1 MLFSNKKEE
10 VIDLKLTV
18 HGRRMLA
25 QGKLKPVYYAFYDDN
40 IIYDSARVSGSSADP
55 FESLAGND
63 TTQNDR
69 QKRIKEDSP
78 YLKAQ
83 HNFSGRE
90 IQNYDLGF
98 IPEKEKNY
106 ILNSPLGKVDQT
118 AFKSPAWQITFLHS
132 SASSAV
138 QNFENSAKHQLMQI
152 PQIETE
158 VMYET
163 AAGYVAPPRELP
175 RSFRPDPELSIGTS
189 KPDGTYVA
197 VQPDY
202 ILLDVEEK
210 NSVYMVENYDIEIYE
225 SGSEGWN
232 KLDFVKKEDNIVDG
246 FLVDKPSTRSPTLNY
261 SFVEYYFD
269 VLVDKEIPENLICRG
284 IEKLKTKNI
293 FIDTEVECPDVRGLA
308 NPNPYISDTPESE
321 CP

>member
-10 VIDLKLTV
+10 VIDLKLTT
-18 HGRRMLA
+18 HGRRLLS

-40 IIYDSARVSGSSADP
+40 IIYDSARVAGSATDA
-55 FESLAGND
+55 FESLGGTD
-63 TTQNDR
+63 SVQNDR
-69 QKRIKEDSP
+69 QKRVKEESP

-90 IQNYDLGF
+90 VQNENLHF

-106 ILNSPLGKVDQT
+106 ILNSSLGKVNPN
-118 AFKSPAWQITFLHS
+118 AFKSPAWQVTFLHS
-132 SASSAV
+132 SASAA
-138 QNFENSAKHQLMQI
+138 NLNYENPSKHQLMQI

-158 VMYET
+158 ILYET
-163 AAGYVAPPRELP
+163 AAAYLAPPRELP
-175 RSFRPDPELSIGTS
+175 RNFQVDPELSVNTA
-189 KPDGTYVA
+189 KLDGSFMA

-202 ILLDVEEK
+202 ILLNVEEA
-210 NSVYMVENYDIEIYE
+210 NSVYMNENYDIEIYE

-232 KLDFVKKEDNIVDG
+232 KLDFKKRHSNVVDG
-246 FLVDKPSTRSPTLNY
+246 FIVDKAPSPQVNLN
-261 SFVEYYFD
+261 SNFVEYYFD
-269 VLVDKEIPENLICRG
+269 VFVDDEIPVNLICRG

-293 FIDTEVECPDVRGLA
+293 FIDTQVDCPDIRGTIE
-308 NPNPYISDTPESE
+308 PNPYISDTPESE